1 MHRGQNCVF
10 INPCDTGDRGVGATT
25 TVHLRSR
32 YLPPGTAVTWPRPW
46 TFGTSHG
53 IGGSPLVQG
62 WPVRIEIVDKMTGE
76 KTVQELTYVG
86 NRAIKVRTV
95 GREYEPRR
103 RDSSEIVTIRA

>member
-1 MHRGQNCVF
+1 MR
-10 INPCDTGDRGVGATT
+10 
-25 TVHLRSR
+25 
-32 YLPPGTAVTWPRPW
+32 
-46 TFGTSHG
+46 HG
-53 IGGSPLVQG
+53 IGGSPLIQD

-95 GREYEPRR
+95 GRECEPRR